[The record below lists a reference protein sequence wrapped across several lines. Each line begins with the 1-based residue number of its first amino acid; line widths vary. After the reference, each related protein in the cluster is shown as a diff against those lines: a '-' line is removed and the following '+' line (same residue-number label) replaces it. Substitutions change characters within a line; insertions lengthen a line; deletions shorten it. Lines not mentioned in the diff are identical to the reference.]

1 MIIRETSNLERVVLD
16 ALKCACRE
24 DRLDIADF
32 MLAALE
38 KLDQERSGAQAGER
52 PVTKAYREID
62 APFRRRGRK

>member
-1 MIIRETSNLERVVLD
+1 MLREASNLERVVLN

-38 KLDQERSGAQAGER
+38 QLDQERSDPQTNER
-52 PVTKAYREID
+52 PVTEAYREID
-62 APFRRRGRK
+62 APFRRRRR

>member
-1 MIIRETSNLERVVLD
+1 VIREPSNLERVVLN

-38 KLDQERSGAQAGER
+38 KLDQERSDPQVGER
-52 PVTKAYREID
+52 PVVEAYREID
-62 APFRRRGRK
+62 APFRRRRR